1 MYQNKKRPSVGPMEV
16 KQGNVIDAAVLT
28 ERMPTS
34 YALMTHIDNLCAT
47 YGEETVKT
55 FIERH
60 LKMKRVK
67 TQIKVA

>member
-1 MYQNKKRPSVGPMEV
+1 MRQNKDKKKFTGHIET
-16 KQGNVIDAAVLT
+16 KENVIECNLIL
-28 ERMPTS
+28 ERMPVS
-34 YALMTHIDNLCAT
+34 YALMTHIDNLVAT

-67 TQIKVA
+67 TQIKAA